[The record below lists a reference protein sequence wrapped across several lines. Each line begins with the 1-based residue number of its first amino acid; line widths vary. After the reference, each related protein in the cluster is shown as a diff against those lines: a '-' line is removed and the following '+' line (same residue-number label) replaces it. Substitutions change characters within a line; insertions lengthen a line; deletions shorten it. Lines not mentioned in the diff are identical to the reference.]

1 MKYNSTRD
9 RVRFPEY
16 GRYVQLI
23 IQHAKTVEDPRE
35 KQAVAEKAI
44 DLMNFVSN
52 QDRNNAEV
60 QEKLWHHMFIIAN
73 YDLDVVSPY
82 GRPSPEDE
90 AQPVHKIPYPQKN
103 PKYRHY
109 GNHVM
114 SLINKALDMP
124 EGIKRETL
132 VNTIGNYM
140 KLAYKNWNKEHYV
153 SDDNIKTDLRSISK
167 GEIQLEE
174 EVSLDFLSKAIPKKP
189 LSNQKQGKS
198 GFSNKKNKNRFR
210 RRFN

>member
-1 MKYNSTRD
+1 MNYNSTRD
-9 RVRFPEY
+9 RIRFPEY
-16 GRYVQLI
+16 GRHVQII
-23 IQHAKTVEDPRE
+23 IQHARTVEDPRE
-35 KQAVAEKAI
+35 RQAVAEKAI
-44 DLMNFVSN
+44 DLMNFVTN

-82 GRPSPEDE
+82 GRPDPADE
-90 AQPVHKIPYPQKN
+90 VQPVHKIPYPQKD

-114 SLINKALDMP
+114 SLILKALDMP
-124 EGIKRETL
+124 EGNKRETL
-132 VNTIGNYM
+132 VNTVGNYM

-153 SDDNIKTDLRSISK
+153 SDDNIKNDLRSISK
-167 GEIQLEE
+167 GKIELEDD
-174 EVSLDFLSKAIPKKP
+174 VSLDHLSKAIPKKP

-198 GFSNKKNKNRFR
+198 GFSGKKNKNRFR
-210 RRFN
+210 RRF